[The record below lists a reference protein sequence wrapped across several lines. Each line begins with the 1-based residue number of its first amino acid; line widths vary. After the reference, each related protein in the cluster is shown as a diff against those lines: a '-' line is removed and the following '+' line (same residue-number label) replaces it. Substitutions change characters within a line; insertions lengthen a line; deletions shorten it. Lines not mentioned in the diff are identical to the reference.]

1 MRFLLF
7 SNYSL
12 LLTSRRIFLFSC
24 EVIKIMSRHL
34 PTYFL
39 WYNHLGGDSMI
50 KTFSG
55 YCPTQNKQYSVS
67 VNYIDVSDFEEPK
80 QYVKGLASCKFLQSG
95 NQCFVDK
102 CPLIDLAPEHL

>member
-1 MRFLLF
+1 
-7 SNYSL
+7 
-12 LLTSRRIFLFSC
+12 
-24 EVIKIMSRHL
+24 
-34 PTYFL
+34 
-39 WYNHLGGDSMI
+39 MI

-80 QYVKGLASCKFLQSG
+80 QYVKGLASCKYLCSPAFNECFLYKIPIC